1 MTKIITELTS
11 EQIVLFS
18 SFVEKWR
25 LIALSTEPIDRQKA
39 VKSVGAA
46 YELIGKKQPEVIFF
60 RSPYE
65 AILEISALADSQQ
78 DFVRAREI
86 SLYKLVLEI
95 LSAWGR
101 NAMPRVSWRRF
112 LSQAYQQINHA
123 RELLIY
129 ELLTRCHSQMGIG
142 WRELNKGAKL
152 IDRLSPEL
160 YFYPDVVAC
169 DFSITIHKD
178 NPQPWE
184 WSVFRD
190 LITDCGWIF
199 AFKRVCFVCDHP
211 RILSFDSENRLH
223 AEGEPA
229 IQFADGFTVYA
240 YDGIPLPEE
249 YGRFHPSQWYSEWL
263 LLEENS
269 EYRRILIQ
277 GIGYDRLCQ
286 ELRATELD
294 SWQSLQFVKD

>member
-1 MTKIITELTS
+1 MTKILTELTS

-18 SFVEKWR
+18 SFAEKWR

-129 ELLTRCHSQMGIG
+129 ELLTRCNSQMGIG

-152 IDRLSPEL
+152 IDGLSPEL
-160 YFYPDVVAC
+160 YFYPDVVAY

-199 AFKRVCFVCDHP
+199 AFKGVCFVCVRVACRR
-211 RILSFDSENRLH
+211 RIAPAFFPLIVKIDSTQKENLPFNLPMGLLST
-223 AEGEPA
+223 P
-229 IQFADGFTVYA
+229 IT
-240 YDGIPLPEE
+240 E
-249 YGRFHPSQWYSEWL
+249 YLYQKSM
-263 LLEENS
+263 ENS
-269 EYRRILIQ
+269 ILLN
-277 GIGYDRLCQ
+277 GILNGYY
-286 ELRATELD
+286 
-294 SWQSLQFVKD
+294 